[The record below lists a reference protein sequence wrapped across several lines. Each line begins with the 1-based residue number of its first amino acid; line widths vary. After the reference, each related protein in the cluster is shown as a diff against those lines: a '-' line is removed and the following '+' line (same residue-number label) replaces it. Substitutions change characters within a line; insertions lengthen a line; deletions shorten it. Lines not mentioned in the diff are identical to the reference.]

1 MRPTGSSKRVQAEV
15 MHCFAW
21 GIPQSKVPAMVGGDD
36 GKLLYHGVVD
46 RLYTRLRVILQ
57 AYMLGKQE
65 DE

>member
-1 MRPTGSSKRVQAEV
+1 

-21 GIPQSKVPAMVGGDD
+21 GIPQSKVPAMVDGDD

-65 DE
+65 DK